1 MWLDIAQR
9 RGAMAMKVTANQPF
23 GLSNTYFQNK
33 IPIQY
38 SQNLVWS
45 KNYKEYEIAGQY
57 LSNPCYVQKYLPI
70 VTLKSLNDSTKI
82 NNNV

>member
-38 SQNLVWS
+38 SHNLVWS
-45 KNYKEYEIAGQY
+45 KNCKEYELADQY
-57 LSNPCYVQKYLPI
+57 LSNPGYAEKYQAI
-70 VTLKSLNDSTKI
+70 VTSNHLTKI
-82 NNNV
+82 GTK